1 MIKFFNLPFDLMV
14 VSLGY
19 VNYEGDAF
27 RAGRN
32 PYVPP
37 NVSNPTLWVDIMQK
51 KLRGG
56 NIDERLKLSQRL
68 IEDYFDENGASE
80 EVKEKFCNAYFE
92 DINSERARI
101 GGDWVVADAILI
113 EKFVRDLVR

>member
-1 MIKFFNLPFDLMV
+1 MFFFNLPFNLMV

-32 PYVPP
+32 PYVPS